1 MRFALNEELLE
12 EIIADLTIELKGDPG
27 FNQDILKVK
36 VKDAMKDV
44 IMRRNY
50 QATSYSDEKIK
61 EDLYSYASVIKKVAL
76 YDYNQIGAEGQT
88 SHNEN
93 SVSRSWV
100 DRDSLFNG
108 VFAFVDTL

>member
-27 FNQDILKVK
+27 FNPDILKVK

-61 EDLYSYASVIKKVAL
+61 EDLCNYASVIKKVAL